1 MSRNGTSSVSHSCE
15 TVPIARSDAFRRRA
29 PRHGRAGGGDRVAAG
44 DDAGTNRRPPRGER
58 RRAARRHERGAGGD
72 PPRRRGRRGLG
83 APRAGGVLADL
94 IGDSATLLLPPAA
107 TRSRALDGLSV
118 SRLLCGYRGAAHADT
133 LVEIDVNPLLVFAQ
147 GAGVAAAD
155 ALIRLSGKEPS

>member
-1 MSRNGTSSVSHSCE
+1 LIANDRKSEMSRNGTSSVSRSCE

-44 DDAGTNRRPPRGER
+44 DDAGTNRR
-58 RRAARRHERGAGGD
+58 